1 MDISTS
7 KFLWV
12 FFFLVQS
19 SMRSVFMTTVYLIRK
34 AISKLLFLS
43 KLLFGDMWQTSVQ
56 LVIILSWFCFLEY
69 CSILS
74 LWQIHMLN
82 FTNPF
87 PSVLSRFFR
96 LTGEWQ
102 LVHKPTATS
111 SGAGTSTP
119 LQWWSCSDSSFIMEN
134 YFKQHKTAEPHFF
147 HVSATITPAIDK
159 MSKFIAE

>member
-1 MDISTS
+1 MDISAS

-12 FFFLVQS
+12 FFLLVQS
-19 SMRSVFMTTVYLIRK
+19 SMRDQYLWLYLIRK

-43 KLLFGDMWQTSVQ
+43 KLLFGDMWQTGVQ
-56 LVIILSWFCFLEY
+56 LVIILSCFCFLEY

-74 LWQIHMLN
+74 VWQIHTLN

-111 SGAGTSTP
+111 SGAGISAP